1 MAFEKHADTSN
12 RAGPHVMTGGRRSER
27 LATAAVM
34 TAMLGILLLQTFPAA
49 PASSP
54 AQAEAL
60 APAVAVLM
68 RGV

>member
-1 MAFEKHADTSN
+1 MAFEKHANTSN
-12 RAGPHVMTGGRRSER
+12 RSGSPAMNGGRRSER

-49 PASSP
+49 PGSTP

-60 APAVAVLM
+60 APAVTVLM